1 MRRGPRKSSLFT
13 SSSHMIVFLLFLC
26 QKTRLANSKA
36 SLIDLKR
43 GVVMMHLNAITST
56 WSTPHL
62 QASSWICTVICAMNS
77 FLGRKIQLLC
87 TTKLVTPIFCKVI
100 PGGDL
105 SLDFPPLEAFMCS
118 RALCGCTQLQEKPVD
133 LNCFSRCIFS
143 C

>member
-13 SSSHMIVFLLFLC
+13 SSSHMIVFLLYLC
-26 QKTRLANSKA
+26 QKARLANSKA

-43 GVVMMHLNAITST
+43 GVVVMMHLNAITST
-56 WSTPHL
+56 WSTPHEYAL
-62 QASSWICTVICAMNS
+62 WCAMNS
-77 FLGRKIQLLC
+77 FLGRKILLC